1 MENKFDDTEKL
12 FNMEEQEIKDLIN
25 LEEQEFE
32 EDDFAID
39 NTDEEEFRFDFED
52 ELDENIDELLS
63 VFDDTDDD
71 LKIEN
76 IENNIFAEESDST
89 FEELNIEAILETE
102 DQQTDKTD
110 TETEEE
116 VIAEEIDDEEDL
128 EDIDIFKNIKENIAE
143 QVDEEEI
150 EGDTIDIFSEEEAEA
165 EDETITKL
173 TENYYVINNPLT
185 ETVVFVSNLFSVDI
199 AEYEDKI
206 QIQTPLT
213 YPIVFKKVDE
223 NTYIVTADEANAQA
237 ITSQV
242 TDIYASENY
251 LWLVTNDKFYKLDL
265 DQKQLQIL
273 ESADLQNVSKITV
286 QQAID
291 ILAAFISKNT
301 LNNEV

>member
-1 MENKFDDTEKL
+1 MENRFNDTEKL
-12 FNMEEQEIKDLIN
+12 FNTEEQEFENLVN

-32 EDDFAID
+32 ENDFAID
-39 NTDEEEFRFDFED
+39 NTDEEEFKFDYED
-52 ELDENIDELLS
+52 ELDENIDELMS
-63 VFDDTDDD
+63 VFDDADDD

-76 IENNIFAEESDST
+76 IDNNNIFAEEFEST
-89 FEELNIEAILETE
+89 FEELNIEAILEAE
-102 DQQTDKTD
+102 DQQSDKTD
-110 TETEEE
+110 TETEE

-143 QVDEEEI
+143 QTDEEET
-150 EGDTIDIFSEEEAEA
+150 ESDTVDIFSEEEPET

-185 ETVVFVSNLFSVDI
+185 ETVVFVSNLFSVDV

-213 YPIVFKKVDE
+213 YPIVFKKIDE
-223 NTYIVTADEANAQA
+223 DTYIVTSDEANAQI

-242 TDIYASENY
+242 TEIYASENY

-273 ESADLQNVSKITV
+273 ESTDLQNISRITV

-301 LNNEV
+301 LNNEI